1 MKTQVLISMALA
13 AIIATVFHISPV
25 MAAENERVLLSESD
39 PPIHIG
45 DGEGKIEDIETT
57 LRSINFNPPR
67 QYGWTFELAE
77 VPEKIIFTVTIFSL
91 TEQWDCPTT
100 AWLNG
105 KRVYDLRKG
114 ENVGSGKTTTA
125 QFLVLKHQ
133 LKLGTNMIEI
143 REEECTD
150 TENFALNDSLIKGL
164 SYIVVNK

>member
-1 MKTQVLISMALA
+1 MKTPVSISMALA
-13 AIIATVFHISPV
+13 AIIATVCHTSPV

-45 DGEGKIEDIETT
+45 DGEGKIEDIEDS
-57 LRSINFNPPR
+57 LRRFSPPD
-67 QYGWTFELAE
+67 QHTWTFELDE
-77 VPEKIIFTVTIFSL
+77 VPDTMIFTVTIFSL

-105 KRVYDLRKG
+105 TRVYDLRRG
-114 ENVGSGKTTTA
+114 ENVGTGRTTTA
-125 QFLVLKHQ
+125 QFPAEKQHLKV
-133 LKLGTNMIEI
+133 GRNTITV